1 MPTALHLL
9 KQYRNLVE
17 ERGGV
22 DHPSVK
28 KFEEK
33 YSHKHDFVYGLQQ
46 LKPRY
51 RAYYRIKDSKKV
63 ITPKPKKEVK
73 DVKSENR
80 PRYRRKDNIG

>member
-17 ERGGV
+17 EHKGV

-33 YSHKHDFVYGLQQ
+33 YAHKHDFVYGLQQ
-46 LKPRY
+46 LKPSY
-51 RAYYRIKDSKKV
+51 RAHYRIKESEKV
-63 ITPKPKKEVK
+63 MTPKSKKEVK
-73 DVKSENR
+73 DVKSEDR
-80 PRYRRKDNIG
+80 PRYSRKDNIS